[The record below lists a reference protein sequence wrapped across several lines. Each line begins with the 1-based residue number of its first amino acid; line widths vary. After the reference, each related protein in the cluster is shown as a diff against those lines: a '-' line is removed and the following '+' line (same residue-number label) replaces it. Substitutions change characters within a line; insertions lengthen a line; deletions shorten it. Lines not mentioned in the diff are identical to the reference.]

1 MEPQQTSFD
10 TFGRWQLTRLRA
22 NLAPSRDI
30 PPSPLYCF
38 FTVLYEDMLQN
49 PGAYS
54 IPAEP
59 FVTFFALD
67 PLSPEEKA
75 QHEALKAARMR
86 VRKAVYGYL
95 EFLFRLGQMGE
106 PAGAD
111 LQLPAQEV
119 ATLVAD
125 TAKKAKTRH
134 ILAAL
139 ERSGLSFS
147 SGDPLVV
154 SNPLY
159 PGMPAEL
166 ATLSRACARV
176 KEYGFYLFCRCDSG
190 VFEGKTKPDFADAL
204 RLAPEPFRAEVAE
217 TDERLLQM
225 RFKREIF
232 VGGGDLT
239 YRVRYSK
246 RRDQVVYWLR
256 IQETFHADLAHY
268 LRWKLDSDLTPR
280 LFDRLEETVPGMANV
295 VFTGLKPCAHC
306 YAGNCL
312 DRTQVEWGGV
322 SREVCKGRGWSR
334 IGYTRSDY
342 ESLWTVLA
350 TLNHLIGAPRSSA

>member
-1 MEPQQTSFD
+1 MEPQQASFD

-22 NLAPSRDI
+22 NLAPSRDV
-30 PPSPLYCF
+30 PPSPLYRF
-38 FTVLYEDMLQN
+38 FTDLYEDMLLN

-54 IPAEP
+54 IPDEP

-75 QHEALKAARMR
+75 RHEALKAARMR

-106 PAGAD
+106 PAGTD

-139 ERSGLSFS
+139 ERTGLSFS
-147 SGDPLVV
+147 SGDPMVV
-154 SNPLY
+154 SNPHY

-166 ATLSRACARV
+166 ATFSRACARV
-176 KEYGFYLFCRCDSG
+176 KEFGFYLFCRCDSG

-204 RLAPEPFRAEVAE
+204 HLAPEPFRAQVAE

-232 VGGGDLT
+232 VDGGDLT

-280 LFDRLEETVPGMANV
+280 LLRPPGGNRPRTGRCRVHGPETMRPLLRRQLLGQDSGRV
-295 VFTGLKPCAHC
+295 
-306 YAGNCL
+306 
-312 DRTQVEWGGV
+312 
-322 SREVCKGRGWSR
+322 GRG
-334 IGYTRSDY
+334 IKRSVQRTWL
-342 ESLWTVLA
+342 EPHRLHAVRLRLTVD
-350 TLNHLIGAPRSSA
+350 GARDPQ